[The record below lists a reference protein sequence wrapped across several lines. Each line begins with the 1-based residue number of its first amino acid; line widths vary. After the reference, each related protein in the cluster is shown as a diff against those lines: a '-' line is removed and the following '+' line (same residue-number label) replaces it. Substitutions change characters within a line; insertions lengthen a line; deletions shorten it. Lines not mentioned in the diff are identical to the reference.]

1 MFYRARFLCDYPPDC
16 CETTNLRSGNRVVGH
31 ELVGRGGSG
40 KQELNSRIACAHAKR
55 LIDEIV
61 TIRGR
66 GAFQQS
72 MPVSIDGNAVRHKF
86 VGERE
91 EFVRAIFHTDERLVD
106 DDSEAQAG
114 RDVAGY

>member
-16 CETTNLRSGNRVVGH
+16 CETTNLRGGNRVVCH
-31 ELVGRGGSG
+31 ELVSRGGSG
-40 KQELNSRIACAHAKR
+40 EEEPNSRVACAHATR

-66 GAFQQS
+66 SAFQQS

-91 EFVRAIFHTDERLVD
+91 KFVRAIFHTDERFID
-106 DDSEAQAG
+106 DNSEAQAG
-114 RDVAGY
+114 RDVTGY